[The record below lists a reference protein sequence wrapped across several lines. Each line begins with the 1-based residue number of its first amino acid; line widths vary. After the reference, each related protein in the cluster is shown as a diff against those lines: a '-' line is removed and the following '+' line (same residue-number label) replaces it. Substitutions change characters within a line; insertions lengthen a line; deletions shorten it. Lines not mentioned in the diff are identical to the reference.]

1 MARALIGYYGAP
13 DCVASA
19 QTRDRL
25 RVSQSTLV
33 SQRDGMMLSVLVIA
47 KRDSLSGIAQK
58 RRCHKPMRKTVGT
71 NTTSAAHSAGR
82 LARLLV
88 VILASATVWAQAQ
101 DTPQAKAG
109 PAQVITEVTEQV
121 MRVVAE
127 ADTYFDED
135 PDRYYR
141 EIDSALAVVVD
152 WRGFATAV
160 MGEYYSRG
168 RSMDSDG
175 RANLKRQ
182 RDEFAQT
189 LREGLI
195 RSYAKG
201 LLAFGGAEMVVKGV
215 EASPQSA
222 RIASVTQ
229 LVYGEADRVYTI
241 RYQMGQYKDGSWRLR
256 NLIIETINL
265 GEIYRNQFVA
275 LAKDANEDLDL
286 VISQWNETIS
296 EQAEEL
302 ARD

>member
-1 MARALIGYYGAP
+1 
-13 DCVASA
+13 
-19 QTRDRL
+19 
-25 RVSQSTLV
+25 
-33 SQRDGMMLSVLVIA
+33 
-47 KRDSLSGIAQK
+47 
-58 RRCHKPMRKTVGT
+58 
-71 NTTSAAHSAGR
+71 
-82 LARLLV
+82 
-88 VILASATVWAQAQ
+88 
-101 DTPQAKAG
+101 
-109 PAQVITEVTEQV
+109 

-127 ADTYFDED
+127 ADTYFDQD

-286 VISQWNETIS
+286 VIAQWNETIS